1 MTEESNQNDMMVQW
15 KDIENMLAQRL
26 DHLNRIR
33 IHPTTQ
39 TSSVRYLAT
48 TTQITVN
55 ESVEERVV
63 QLRDNLTTLKTAV
76 MRKEVR
82 VIQHVIITIVRTVTH
97 WLETIEYRV
106 YTIKQT
112 DSIDR
117 RIEEIHG
124 LNEEIRIVEENLQT
138 LKEVTE
144 LAVEVVNEETKL
156 LMHNVVHSLQR
167 QAQSVKE
174 VTKRGESEIHR
185 NQRKWD
191 DYLKKISSVDEQIQ
205 ALKSQLQQLQT
216 TDLTLSNQDRLKQLE
231 EIETQIEEKLLTVNE
246 LLQTGS
252 YLQI

>member
-1 MTEESNQNDMMVQW
+1 
-15 KDIENMLAQRL
+15 MLSQRL

-33 IHPTTQ
+33 IQPTTQ

-63 QLRDNLTTLKTAV
+63 QLRDNINTLKTAV

-97 WLETIEYRV
+97 WLETIEYRI
-106 YTIKQT
+106 YTIRQT
-112 DSIDR
+112 DSVDR

-144 LAVEVVNEETKL
+144 MAVEVVNEETKL
-156 LMHNVVHSLQR
+156 LMHNVVHSLQH
-167 QAQSVKE
+167 QAQSVRE
-174 VTKRGESEIHR
+174 VTKRGESEIHHNR
-185 NQRKWD
+185 RKWD
-191 DYLKKISSVDEQIQ
+191 DYLREISKVDEQIRSLGGQ
-205 ALKSQLQQLQT
+205 LESLQKS
-216 TDLTLSNQDRLKQLE
+216 DSALSNQEKLEQLE
-231 EIETQIEEKLLTVNE
+231 DIETQMEERLNAVTE
-246 LLQTGS
+246 LLHTGNLQQIS
-252 YLQI
+252 FKKNYLLICLIY